1 MPGEGSGEE
10 KHALLSEKDIDAVVR
25 DALSRG
31 YVPLRT
37 PGGNYILPPS
47 DAVTVL
53 QVPGL
58 DPEVRD
64 ALLDQLD
71 SWVKLADFAKR
82 LSIGLAIGSGVLT
95 LFILSA
101 MTWNDLFAGS
111 GMWEFSLVLFALTI
125 FIASPLAIFVIGRPL
140 KGVDEWSPTLS
151 AGTRDSVEG
160 DT

>member
-1 MPGEGSGEE
+1 MSGESSAE
-10 KHALLSEKDIDAVVR
+10 EPKAVLSQEDLDAI
-25 DALSRG
+25 SRR
-31 YVPLRT
+31 YVAVQQPD
-37 PGGNYILPPS
+37 GNYILQPR

-58 DPEVRD
+58 DPKVRD
-64 ALLDQLD
+64 ALIEQLKA
-71 SWVKLADFAKR
+71 WVDLANFAKS
-82 LSIGLAIGSGVLT
+82 LSVGLAIGSGVLI

-111 GMWEFSLVLFALTI
+111 GIWEFSLFLFVLAV

-151 AGTRDSVEG
+151 AETLDPVRRD
-160 DT
+160 T